1 MKILDIDQNTEEWE
15 EYRKGKSGGSA
26 FGKMVKV
33 SGRNS
38 DKLSDQFFK
47 LLAERV
53 ARPMTPN
60 DYMDRVPDGVT
71 FSWAVRGHI
80 LEPEAAKAFEAKT
93 GKILDD
99 GKVWQSDYDEN
110 SYVSPDRVIKSP
122 DGKIRE
128 AVEIKCL
135 SSENVLKVW
144 WNMQHKEDGES
155 DIWCIPTNDY
165 QAQALKYFM
174 VNDDLETLY
183 WVMYTDLV
191 PGLTLQVLTIKRED
205 VEGEI
210 EMAKKVEKTYLDNLK
225 SAENLLTSHKPFDTM
240 EL

>member
-1 MKILDIDQNTEEWE
+1 MKIIELDQNSEEWL

-26 FGKMVKV
+26 FGKMYKV
-33 SGRNS
+33 NGRTNS
-38 DKLSDQFFK
+38 SLKDQFFTM
-47 LLAERV
+47 LAERV

-60 DYMDRVPDGVT
+60 DYLDRVPEGVA

-80 LEPEAAKAFEAKT
+80 LEPEAAKAFELKT

-99 GKVWQSDYDEN
+99 GKVWASDYDPS
-110 SYVSPDRVIKSP
+110 SYVSPDRVIKSA

-135 SSENVLKVW
+135 SSEKVLKVW
-144 WNMQHKEDGES
+144 WERRQMKEGQS
-155 DIWCIPTNDY
+155 DFIALPSNEY
-165 QAQALKYFM
+165 QAQVIKYFM

-183 WVMYTDLV
+183 WVVYTDLIPKLELQILKIRRTDISALV
-191 PGLTLQVLTIKRED
+191 EDAKGVEMMYLATLDR
-205 VEGEI
+205 
-210 EMAKKVEKTYLDNLK
+210 AEKIL
-225 SAENLLTSHKPFDTM
+225 E

>member
-1 MKILDIDQNTEEWE
+1 MKIIELDQNSEEWL

-26 FGKMVKV
+26 FGKLYKV
-33 SGRNS
+33 NGRTNETL
-38 DKLSDQFFK
+38 KDQFFVM
-47 LLAERV
+47 LAERV

-60 DYMDRVPDGVT
+60 DYLDRIPEGLT

-80 LEPEAAKAFEAKT
+80 LEPEAAKAFELET

-99 GKVWQSDYDEN
+99 GKVWASDYDPS
-110 SYVSPDRVIKSP
+110 SYVSPDRVIKSS

-135 SSENVLKVW
+135 SSEKVLKIW
-144 WNMQHKEDGES
+144 WERRQMKEGQS
-155 DIWCIPTNDY
+155 DFIALPSNEY
-165 QAQALKYFM
+165 QAQVIKYFM

-183 WVMYTDLV
+183 WVVYTDLIPKLELQILKIRRTDISALIEDAKGV
-191 PGLTLQVLTIKRED
+191 EMMYLATLDR
-205 VEGEI
+205 
-210 EMAKKVEKTYLDNLK
+210 AEKIL
-225 SAENLLTSHKPFDTM
+225 E